1 MKPNFG
7 KLGGLEH
14 CGEQSR
20 VVVGVHRSSQY
31 RRKDTVAL
39 LPFASRP
46 LSFLILGLAMAQQSH
61 QAQLRYAEFPLCAFA
76 LRLRQA
82 NLFFYSKPQWN
93 SRPNSK
99 VAAHFESTG

>member
-20 VVVGVHRSSQY
+20 VVVGVHRSSQS

-61 QAQLRYAEFPLCAFA
+61 QAQLRYAEFRFA
-76 LRLRQA
+76 RSLFGSDRRTSSSIP
-82 NLFFYSKPQWN
+82 NLNGIQD
-93 SRPNSK
+93 
-99 VAAHFESTG
+99 